1 MNRQHQE
8 KFKSLQELKSAK
20 MTYDMGLTCELISE
34 KDLHM
39 KADSNHKLG
48 LQIEELQVI
57 I

>member
-1 MNRQHQE
+1 
-8 KFKSLQELKSAK
+8 

-34 KDLHM
+34 KDLHS